1 MIFGSETMAV
11 TYGLCSAAS
20 WGVADFSGGFA
31 TRRNNVFAVVI
42 LSQIIAGV
50 LLILV
55 TLALTD
61 GLPAYTQLIWGGVA
75 GVAGAVGIM
84 ALYVGLA
91 RGRMGIVSS
100 IAAVVAA
107 VIPILFAFFNEGL
120 PPVAK
125 LTGFGFAFV
134 AVWFLTR
141 SEGRTVVQRDEW
153 LFPLVAGIG
162 FAVFFICI
170 DHVSQSAILWPL
182 VAVRVTSILTVLCF
196 VLTRQQVD
204 WPGFKQMPMI
214 ASIGICDTAGNVF
227 FALAT
232 RLGRLDISAVVASL
246 YPAITVF
253 LAWFI
258 LKERLMQR
266 QWIGVGAALCALVL
280 IS

>member
-1 MIFGSETMAV
+1 MAV
-11 TYGLCSAAS
+11 IYGLCSAAS

-50 LLILV
+50 LLLMV
-55 TLALTD
+55 TMALTE
-61 GLPAYTQLIWGGVA
+61 GLPAYPQLIWGGVA
-75 GVAGAVGIM
+75 GVAGSVGIM
-84 ALYVGLA
+84 ALYIGLA

-100 IAAVVAA
+100 IAAVVTA

-125 LTGFGFAFV
+125 LIGFGFAFV

-141 SEGRTVVQRDEW
+141 SEGHTIMQRDEW
-153 LFPLVAGIG
+153 LFPLLAGIG
-162 FAVFFICI
+162 FGVFFICI
-170 DHVSQSAILWPL
+170 DHVSQTAILWPL

-196 VLTRQQVD
+196 VLTRKKIE
-204 WPGFKQMPMI
+204 WPGVKQMPMI
-214 ASIGICDTAGNVF
+214 AFIGIGDTAGNVF

-246 YPAITVF
+246 YPAVTVL

-258 LKERLMQR
+258 LKERLMPR

>member
-50 LLILV
+50 LLLLV

-61 GLPAYTQLIWGGVA
+61 SLPAYPQMIWGGVA
-75 GVAGAVGIM
+75 GVAGSVGIM
-84 ALYVGLA
+84 ALYIGLA

-120 PPVAK
+120 PPAAK
-125 LTGFGFAFV
+125 LIGFGFAFV

-141 SEGRTVVQRDEW
+141 SEGQTIMQRDEW
-153 LFPLVAGIG
+153 LFPLLAGIG
-162 FAVFFICI
+162 FGVFFICI

-196 VLTRQQVD
+196 VLTRREIQ

-214 ASIGICDTAGNVF
+214 AFIGIGDTAGNVF

-246 YPAITVF
+246 YPAVTVL

-258 LKERLMQR
+258 LKERLMPR
-266 QWIGVGAALCALVL
+266 QWIGVGAPCAPWF
-280 IS
+280 

>member
-1 MIFGSETMAV
+1 MAV

-50 LLILV
+50 LLLMV
-55 TLALTD
+55 TLALTE
-61 GLPAYTQLIWGGVA
+61 GLPAYPQMIWGGVA
-75 GVAGAVGIM
+75 GVAGSVGIM
-84 ALYVGLA
+84 ALYIGLA

-120 PPVAK
+120 PPATK
-125 LTGFGFAFV
+125 LIGFGFAFV

-141 SEGRTVVQRDEW
+141 SEGQTIMQRDEW
-153 LFPLVAGIG
+153 LFPLLAGIG
-162 FAVFFICI
+162 FGVFFICI
-170 DHVSQSAILWPL
+170 DHVSQTAILWPF

-196 VLTRQQVD
+196 VLTRQKIE
-204 WPGFKQMPMI
+204 WPGVKQMPII
-214 ASIGICDTAGNVF
+214 AFIGIGDTAGNVF

-246 YPAITVF
+246 YPAVTVL

-258 LKERLMQR
+258 LKERLMPR